1 MALIL
6 LFIPGGIVTSTPNK
20 KFIITGVIFI
30 GIGIMFFVL
39 GEKSLKSFKSLK
51 SKFTN
56 IKEKKNKV

>member
-1 MALIL
+1 
-6 LFIPGGIVTSTPNK
+6 
-20 KFIITGVIFI
+20 
-30 GIGIMFFVL
+30 MFFVL